1 MEPDE
6 DPDEDLEMMV
16 SSMKK
21 LSVDHVGESDSS
33 DTDLDVDDRN
43 HEDEPDDD
51 CEVESVTSDL

>member
-16 SSMKK
+16 SFMKK
-21 LSVDHVGESDSS
+21 TSVEHVGESDSS